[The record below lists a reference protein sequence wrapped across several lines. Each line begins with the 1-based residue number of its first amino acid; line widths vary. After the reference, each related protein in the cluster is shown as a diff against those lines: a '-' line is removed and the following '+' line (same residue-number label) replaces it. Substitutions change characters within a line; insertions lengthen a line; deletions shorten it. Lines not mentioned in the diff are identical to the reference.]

1 MTARRPDFP
10 KSLLAFQR
18 RFATEDACAAYLA
31 ECRWPDGFRC
41 PRCGGEKGWPLPARR
56 LVECADCGHQ
66 TSTTAGTVLHRTRT
80 PLLTWFWAAFLM
92 TTDTRGVS
100 ARGIARQLEIP
111 RYETAWMILHK
122 LRRATVNLDREP
134 LRGVVEVDEAW
145 IGGVQAGGKG
155 RKRVGR
161 RAALVVLA
169 LEVRDGYPGRLRARV
184 VPDDTAASL
193 VGFVQ
198 DVVEVGSVVI
208 TDGWP
213 AYLALPE
220 AGFVHERVVERS
232 GDAFTNP
239 VPHLH
244 RAIGNLKITLNG
256 TYRGVSARHLAVY
269 LDEFAFRHNR
279 RLNLAA
285 AFQTLLGLGT
295 TREPTTYDQITGAKD
310 LPTVI
315 FTPSQAVSGVR
326 RRRKQFTP
334 REPQPGGR
342 QSVRRRTDAS
352 PAS

>member
-1 MTARRPDFP
+1 MRREL
-10 KSLLAFQR
+10 SGG
-18 RFATEDACAAYLA
+18 DALPGDRVGDQALGEGRALPGGDQPAGDAAA
-31 ECRWPDGFRC
+31 EHAEQHVR
-41 PRCGGEKGWPLPARR
+41 
-56 LVECADCGHQ
+56 
-66 TSTTAGTVLHRTRT
+66 AG
-80 PLLTWFWAAFLM
+80 P
-92 TTDTRGVS
+92 G
-100 ARGIARQLEIP
+100 P
-111 RYETAWMILHK
+111 
-122 LRRATVNLDREP
+122 LRRT
-134 LRGVVEVDEAW
+134 
-145 IGGVQAGGKG
+145 
-155 RKRVGR
+155 
-161 RAALVVLA
+161 ALVVLA

-256 TYRGVSARHLAVY
+256 TYRGVGARHLAVY

-295 TREPTTYDQITGAKD
+295 TREPTTYDRITRAKD

-315 FTPSQAVSGVR
+315 FTPSRAVSGVR

-342 QSVRRRTDAS
+342 QSGRRRTDAS